1 MGTWVALA
9 IKNRVLTTLL
19 YHLLVNINKVLF
31 CFFFFAL
38 RSGHP
43 RLKGILSL
51 PLVNPASSPKWL
63 YKLCTQLQYVR
74 VPVVKEDTASTRKN
88 EMEARYMDVEMS
100 T

>member
-19 YHLLVNINKVLF
+19 YHLLVNINKF
-31 CFFFFAL
+31 GFFFAL

-43 RLKGILSL
+43 RLKGKGILSL

-63 YKLCTQLQYVR
+63 YKFCTQLQYVR
-74 VPVVKEDTASTRKN
+74 VPVVKEDTASKRKN
-88 EMEARYMDVEMS
+88 KMEARYVDVETS